1 MTMVVNV
8 IGLLLIAALTSCSS
22 MRIDSDYDTSAN
34 FSALKTYSWMARQP
48 QSREDPRV
56 DSTLLESRVRAAVD
70 RELSFKG
77 YAKVPSEE
85 ADFLIAYHVTR
96 EGRMQLHTMGGPGW
110 GWGGTTTH
118 VEKYEEGTLIL
129 DVIAPDGKMLLWRGT
144 ATARIDESAGAEKRE
159 KRINEA
165 VRRMLQRFPPRLT

>member
-1 MTMVVNV
+1 MTLPVNV
-8 IGLLLIAALTSCSS
+8 IAVLLIAALTSCSS
-22 MRIDSDYDTSAN
+22 MRIDSDYDTSAS
-34 FSALKTYSWMARQP
+34 FSGFKTYSWMARQ
-48 QSREDPRV
+48 QQASRDPRL
-56 DSTLLESRVRAAVD
+56 DSTLLESRVSAAVD
-70 RELSFKG
+70 RELSAKG
-77 YAKVPSEE
+77 YAKVPLEE
-85 ADFLIAYHVTR
+85 ADFLVAYHVTR

-129 DVIAPDGKMLLWRGT
+129 DVIASDGRMLLWRGT